1 MIKVLPLAGEEED
14 GGGGDDAVTLILAK
28 IPECFLKIL
37 SATLI
42 WGPLRLRSPPWND
55 HSLRV

>member
-1 MIKVLPLAGEEED
+1 MMIKVLPLAGEEED

-42 WGPLRLRSPPWND
+42 
-55 HSLRV
+55 